1 MKKVDF
7 YNSVIVVFV
16 KRCQNIC
23 IYVKKILDWV
33 IFRKEPDKDSETG
46 LKGGRRNTNLNYSA
60 FPYTQL
66 LTLSLFAL
74 YI

>member
-33 IFRKEPDKDSETG
+33 IFRKEPDKESETG
-46 LKGGRRNTNLNYSA
+46 LKKEEGIQILTTVLFHIRNC
-60 FPYTQL
+60 
-66 LTLSLFAL
+66 TLSLFAF
-74 YI
+74 I